1 MRIIAVEEHMF
12 PRAVPEAAGALL
24 PARVDSVAA
33 QLDDVGEAR
42 LRMMDEAGIDVQ
54 VLSMAS
60 GSVIQGLDPDAGCRF
75 SRMLNDALARSVAA
89 HPSRFAAFAS
99 LPMTAP
105 VRAAD
110 ELRRAVQELGHVGA
124 MIHGHTN
131 GVFLD
136 SPTVRP
142 VLAAAEQLGVPIYL
156 HPTFP
161 PPAVGMAYGNGLPP
175 DVASALTTSAWGW
188 HAECGMHVL
197 RLVVGGVFERFPGLQ
212 IIVGHMGENLPFSLA
227 RADYVLGP
235 LLDGSPGVAE
245 TVLRHVHVATSGYT
259 TDPPLLCALA
269 VFGADRILF
278 AVDHP
283 FSPSAPATN
292 ALRQAPLN
300 QRDRDKIAH
309 GNAERLLGL

>member
-1 MRIIAVEEHMF
+1 MRIIAVEEHTF
-12 PRAVPEAAGALL
+12 PRAVREAAGALL
-24 PARVDSVAA
+24 PARVDSVAE
-33 QLDDVGEAR
+33 QLDEVGEGR

-60 GSVIQGLDPDAGCRF
+60 GSIIQSLDPDPACRF

-105 VRAAD
+105 DRAAD

-142 VLAAAEQLGVPIYL
+142 VLAAAEQLRVPIYL

-161 PPAVGMAYGNGLPP
+161 PPAVATAYGNGLPP
-175 DVASALTTSAWGW
+175 DVAFALTTSAWGW

-197 RLVVGGVFERFPGLQ
+197 RLVMGGAFERFPGLQ

-227 RADYVLGP
+227 RADYVLRP
-235 LLDGSPGVAE
+235 LLDGASGVAE
-245 TVLRHVHVATSGYT
+245 TVLRHVHIATSGYT

-283 FSPSAPATN
+283 FSPSAPATD
-292 ALRQAPLN
+292 ALSRAPLSEG
-300 QRDRDKIAH
+300 DREKIAH
-309 GNAERLLGL
+309 RNAERLLGI